1 MYNQFGLRHNN
12 TEQYHLGMSEAEIE
26 QWYDDIYTSTLF
38 VILSLN
44 EAQILSRLNKL
55 KSNSWL
61 ARPPQPS
68 PPWRNW
74 RKPAL
79 VRGLNQ

>member
-1 MYNQFGLRHNN
+1 MYNQFVLRHNN

-55 KSNSWL
+55 KSNS
-61 ARPPQPS
+61 
-68 PPWRNW
+68 
-74 RKPAL
+74 
-79 VRGLNQ
+79 